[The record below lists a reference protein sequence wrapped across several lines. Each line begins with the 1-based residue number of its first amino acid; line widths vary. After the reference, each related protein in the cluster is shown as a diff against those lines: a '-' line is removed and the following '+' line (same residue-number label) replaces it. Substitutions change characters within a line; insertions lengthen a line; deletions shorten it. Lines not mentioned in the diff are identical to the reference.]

1 MSSSPGGMAA
11 GADDGEGDGGL
22 LALVTT
28 LARRWRVLVAT
39 ALLMGLTGFVVA
51 KVNRTWSVEATVR
64 PQSADRMNSRLSG
77 LAAQFG
83 FTLPGTPVGDPVR
96 FYAELLQSR
105 EVLLQAVQ
113 TPFVIAT
120 GRDGSDTL
128 RGSFLDL
135 YEIEGRDAADRA
147 RRGRER
153 LKKEMTITSD
163 REAGFVRLRLT
174 TKWPELSMKLGARI
188 LSLTNESSIAK
199 QRRQAEA
206 EREFVEGRMLES
218 QRALEGAE
226 YALERF
232 LTSNRSYQSS
242 PLLNMQFGRLQRRV
256 DMRQQVYAGLAQAYE
271 QARIDEVRDTP
282 VLMVVDGL
290 EGSLRTGRRAFR
302 DAILWTLAGG
312 VLGALWIL
320 AMDGIEGYR
329 RRRTAPGSDVA
340 VEPPAGLPWRRH
352 G

>member
-1 MSSSPGGMAA
+1 MSSTPGALNA
-11 GADDGEGDGGL
+11 GESEEGGI

-28 LARRWRVLVAT
+28 LMRRWRLIVVT
-39 ALLMGLTGFVVA
+39 ALAFGLTGFIIA
-51 KVNRTWSVEATVR
+51 KVNRRWSVEATMR
-64 PQSADRMNSRLSG
+64 PQSSDRMSSRLSG

-83 FTLPGTPVGDPVR
+83 FTLPGAPVGDPVR

-113 TPFVIAT
+113 TPFTIAT
-120 GRDGSDTL
+120 RPGGSDSL

-135 YEIEGRDAADRA
+135 YEIEGSDAADRA
-147 RRGRER
+147 RRGRDR
-153 LKKEMTITSD
+153 LRKAMTVSSD

-188 LSLTNESSIAK
+188 LALTNESSISK
-199 QRRQAEA
+199 QRSQAEA
-206 EREFVEGRMLES
+206 ERAFVEGRMRES
-218 QRALEGAE
+218 QRALESAE
-226 YALERF
+226 DALERF

-256 DMRQQVYAGLAQAYE
+256 DLRQQVYAGLAQAYE

-282 VLMVVDGL
+282 VLMIVDGL
-290 EGSLRTGRRAFR
+290 EGSLRTGRRAIR
-302 DAILWTLAGG
+302 DAVLWLFAGG
-312 VLGALWIL
+312 VLGALWVL
-320 AMDGIEGYR
+320 AMDAMAAYR
-329 RRRTAPGSDVA
+329 GRHAEQVDGLA
-340 VEPPAGLPWRRH
+340 AELPAGLPRRRH

>member
-1 MSSSPGGMAA
+1 VSTSPGSLAV
-11 GADDGEGDGGL
+11 GEGDGEPEGGL

-28 LARRWRVLVAT
+28 LLRHWRLLVAT
-39 ALLMGLTGFVVA
+39 ALLLGVTGFIIA

-83 FTLPGTPVGDPVR
+83 FTLPGAPVGDPVR

-105 EVLLQAVQ
+105 DVLLQAVQ
-113 TPFVIAT
+113 TPFAVAT
-120 GRDGSDTL
+120 KREGGDTL
-128 RGSFLDL
+128 RGTFLDL
-135 YEIEGRDAADRA
+135 YDIEGSDASDRA

-153 LKKEMTITSD
+153 LKKMMTVTSD

-174 TKWPELSMKLGARI
+174 TKWPDLSMKLGARI
-188 LSLTNESSIAK
+188 LALTNESSIAK
-199 QRRQAEA
+199 QRSQAEA
-206 EREFVEGRMLES
+206 ERAFVEERMLES

-232 LTSNRSYQSS
+232 LTSNRSYESS

-320 AMDGIEGYR
+320 AMDGMAAYR
-329 RRRTAPGSDVA
+329 RRHAAAGSELQA
-340 VEPPAGLPWRRH
+340 EPPAGLPWRRH